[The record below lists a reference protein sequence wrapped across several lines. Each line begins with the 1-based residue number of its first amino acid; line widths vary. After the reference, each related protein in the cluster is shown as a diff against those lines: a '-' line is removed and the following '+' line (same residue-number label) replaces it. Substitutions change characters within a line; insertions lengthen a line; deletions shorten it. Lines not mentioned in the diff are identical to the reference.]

1 MGLGRGDRLAIVLPN
16 QPARLLRV
24 ASDPHEASHW
34 QLVSFPVAEDY
45 PGALA
50 VRATPSLQIRYLEKD
65 P

>member
-34 QLVSFPVAEDY
+34 QLASFPVAEDY

-50 VRATPSLQIRYLEKD
+50 VRATPSLQVCYLEKD